1 MKERKKELKERYI
14 QSKDQKNLKTYLKDI
29 LGIMIQLNMKQPIQ
43 QIQKK
48 IYRFYS
54 NGAYKSPY
62 DNKVYLTKDL
72 INGKL
77 NNNKPDQKIQVSSH
91 KEIAKEYHSTII
103 TQAKE
108 IFKEFSLTLNRQEH
122 LNTYTYYK
130 NNKLDFDISKYCD
143 SRGNLT
149 QKEQLK
155 TDIKNQKDQ
164 IDKKE
169 KNKAELKK
177 AETFLKGKT
186 YKVNRLFKDNPKV
199 S

>member
-1 MKERKKELKERYI
+1 MVN
-14 QSKDQKNLKTYLKDI
+14 SKI
-29 LGIMIQLNMKQPIQ
+29 
-43 QIQKK
+43 
-48 IYRFYS
+48 
-54 NGAYKSPY
+54 
-62 DNKVYLTKDL
+62 
-72 INGKL
+72 
-77 NNNKPDQKIQVSSH
+77 NNNKPDQKVQVSSH

-108 IFKEFSLTLNRQEH
+108 IFKEFSLDLYKQED
-122 LNTYTYYK
+122 LNTYTSYK
-130 NNKLDFDISKYCD
+130 DNKLYFDISKYCD

-155 TDIKNQKDQ
+155 TDIKNQKNQ

-169 KNKAELKK
+169 KNEAELKK

-186 YKVNRLFKDNPKV
+186 YKVNELFKDNPKV

>member
-1 MKERKKELKERYI
+1 MVN
-14 QSKDQKNLKTYLKDI
+14 SKI
-29 LGIMIQLNMKQPIQ
+29 
-43 QIQKK
+43 
-48 IYRFYS
+48 
-54 NGAYKSPY
+54 
-62 DNKVYLTKDL
+62 
-72 INGKL
+72 
-77 NNNKPDQKIQVSSH
+77 NNNKPDQKVQVSSH

-108 IFKEFSLTLNRQEH
+108 IFKEFSLDLYEQED
-122 LNTYTYYK
+122 LNTYTSY
-130 NNKLDFDISKYCD
+130 NDNKLYFDISKYCD

-149 QKEQLK
+149 QKKQLK

-186 YKVNRLFKDNPKV
+186 YEVNELFKDNSKV